1 MIKNNQNFEVYTT
14 LRKLNKINKYNIP
27 KMPGQ
32 NSRLGYSHQNR
43 ETSSH
48 KHMPGNDKITFNS
61 KYLKCEI
68 NVIKVFLFTN

>member
-1 MIKNNQNFEVYTT
+1 
-14 LRKLNKINKYNIP
+14 
-27 KMPGQ
+27 MPGQ